1 MRRGIVLTVAA
12 LLALAA
18 CSSGGGNGDGSTA
31 TSPPAAG
38 SATPAAVASAEVGL
52 AAVAAD
58 VIVPRYQAFATE
70 ADELVTAVEGLCA
83 SPGPAALEAAQ
94 AQWGATRAAWRRTL
108 AFGFGPAMDL
118 RTMSD
123 VDFGTSAGKVE
134 DVVAGTEPV
143 AAEAVGQLG
152 ANARGLG
159 AIEQLLFGEDAGTL
173 TATTG
178 ARRCQYAAAASTL
191 VATAADEALAGWTSG
206 SEPYAATLDDDAQA
220 SLNDIF
226 NEVIRTLQGVADQK
240 LATALGDR
248 TGAPEPEVADPGPA
262 HRALDDMLDDLDGVM
277 ASYEAVLEP
286 RIARQSADAA
296 SRTRAELTAGIEAL
310 AAVTGPLTAAV
321 VDDRDGLTA
330 AQEQLKT
337 AKRTLA
343 TEVAS
348 LLGLTLTFSDADGD
362 S

>member
-1 MRRGIVLTVAA
+1 MVDD
-12 LLALAA
+12 
-18 CSSGGGNGDGSTA
+18 GDSSTA
-31 TSPPAAG
+31 TSAPAG
-38 SATPAAVASAEVGL
+38 VATPGAVAPAEVDL

-58 VIVPRYQAFATE
+58 VIVPRYQTFATE
-70 ADELVTAVEGLCA
+70 ADELAGAVDGLCA
-83 SPGPAALEAAQ
+83 TPSPAALEAAQ
-94 AQWGATRAAWRRTL
+94 AQWGETRAAWRQTM

-134 DVVAGTEPV
+134 DVVAGTDPV
-143 AAEAVGQLG
+143 TAEAVGQLG

-159 AIEQLLFGEDAGTL
+159 AIEQLLFGEDASTL
-173 TATTG
+173 TSTTG

-191 VATAADEALAGWTSG
+191 VAGAADEVLAGWTSG
-206 SEPYAATLDDDAQA
+206 AEPYAEALDDDAQA

-248 TGAPEPEVADPGPA
+248 SGEPEPEVADPGPA
-262 HRALDDMLDDLDGVM
+262 HRGLDDMLDDLDGVM

-286 RIARQSADAA
+286 GIARQSADAA

-310 AAVTGPLTAAV
+310 SGVAGPLTAAV
-321 VDDRDGLTA
+321 ADDLDGLTA